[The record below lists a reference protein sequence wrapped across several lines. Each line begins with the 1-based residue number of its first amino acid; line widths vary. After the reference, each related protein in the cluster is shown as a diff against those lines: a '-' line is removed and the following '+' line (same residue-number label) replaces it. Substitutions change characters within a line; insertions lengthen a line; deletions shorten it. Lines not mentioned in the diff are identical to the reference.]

1 MLKRK
6 WKWHKLEDRIIRIKV
21 IIEVLKVKNTVNVKK
36 VWSLLKQ
43 RMWKDF
49 NRFILKKDY
58 KIIKRI

>member
-1 MLKRK
+1 MLKSK